1 MADTFKVMAFGAHP
15 DDCEIKASG
24 IASKWVNDGHEVCF
38 CSVTNGQSGHHTLKP
53 EEAAAERL
61 IEARVSAEKIG
72 VKSLVLGEPD
82 GYLMPSL
89 EARAKVITAIRE
101 FKPDLILTHRPNDY
115 HPDHRYTSQL
125 VQDAAYTVQVP
136 NIVPEA
142 APLDHNP
149 VIAYFSDNFQ
159 KPHPFVADV
168 IIQVDDAKE
177 HILDVLME
185 HKSQFFGWLPHIAQ
199 YEIPVP
205 DSDDE
210 RREWLWNY
218 VEERFTNTTERFADL
233 VKQRYGNKEV
243 KYTEAFEGCEYG
255 SPLDQEQIER
265 FFGAY

>member
-1 MADTFKVMAFGAHP
+1 MADTFKVMAIGAHP
-15 DDCEIKASG
+15 DDCEVKCSG
-24 IASKWVNDGHEVCF
+24 IAAKWVQSGNEVCF

-53 EEAAAERL
+53 AEAAAERL
-61 IEARVSAEKIG
+61 IEARLSAEKIG
-72 VKSLVLGEPD
+72 VQSVVLGEPD

-89 EARAKVITAIRE
+89 EARAKVITAIRQ

-142 APLDHNP
+142 APLKHNP

-168 IIQVDDAKE
+168 IVQVDDVRE
-177 HILDVLME
+177 QIIDVLME
-185 HKSQFFGWLPHIAQ
+185 HKSQFFGWLPHIAG
-199 YEIPVP
+199 YDVPIPE
-205 DSDDE
+205 DAAAK
-210 RREWLWNY
+210 REWIWTFN
-218 VEERFTNTTERFADL
+218 ESRFLTTTKRFADL
-233 VKQRYGNKEV
+233 VKQRYENKKV
-243 KYTEAFEGCEYG
+243 VYTEAFEGCEYG
-255 SPLDQEQIER
+255 SPLDHTQIER